1 MVSIVLESWTK
12 IVTRHVMGGPGR
24 FVVYENFGPG
34 RSNGVCTEIICAAM
48 YAGVGGDERIGLE
61 RQEVFDT

>member
-1 MVSIVLESWTK
+1 
-12 IVTRHVMGGPGR
+12 MGGPGR

-34 RSNGVCTEIICAAM
+34 RSNEVCTEIICAAM